1 MSIFGTSFSEI
12 KKTYDS
18 FSTLN
23 RSTALRVGKDFASG
37 FKVAKAKVK
46 DFGDATVKTM
56 RQVRESSKKS
66 SESALAAI
74 LDSINEDSASGK
86 RNKDLINRWGKAD
99 SGKRI
104 QLLETADKSMKDYLK
119 TVDESGPTWE
129 GFVKHQKLAAAQI
142 EATGVKSKLAAVGL
156 NIFKAA
162 AGMLVTVIAQFA
174 IQKLIE
180 GFDYLIHMQDK
191 LNEKAK
197 DAREKYKATTD
208 ELESQEE
215 VLKSVQTRLVELSA
229 IGAPSLADKTET
241 EELKKQNDALQLQIE
256 YYKQKQ
262 EIEKDEALKAEE
274 KAWNVFKGNGSEAGG
289 VEGWWTNVKR
299 EYVSKQAREQN
310 EYRESIGAEK
320 IDVPTSKYE
329 EIIQKKEKLIERQ
342 KELDELYSKGY
353 SVEKITEE
361 KTRLESEIS
370 DLKAEINEGIN
381 PYLNS
386 ELPEA
391 HKFVEEMQFALLD
404 ADQKAEVLHTKLS
417 SIAVNDSAVSELERV
432 ARYVGDDKSSKSM
445 EDFEKALHKA
455 IPDKEEY
462 DAFVEFA
469 GGIDALAASFGNSTA
484 ATDEYAQT
492 VSEMQDL
499 ADLSKFFGN
508 WEDASDEAKE
518 SINKFLSLTGDE
530 FRSQFEDKFGGLS
543 DEVQDFLSSVFQI
556 DGIDSS
562 QIFEFFGSIGEIAQ
576 EFVNESE
583 RVSESY
589 SKAADNL
596 STSFGKSLDG
606 VSGNIDSAKELST
619 AMTAVKATY
628 DDLTAA
634 MEEQNNTGEISLQT
648 YLSLIEKNSKY
659 AEVLEIDETG
669 AIHLATDARKKMV
682 MTQIQAIQTSI
693 QEEINLKQSQ
703 LAMYKFRGT
712 LAVLS
717 QAIFD
722 DAIKPSIKFAAVL
735 NVLKQALAQI
745 KAGKFTTMNFS
756 NMFESEVNKM
766 LAQAGKS
773 SSDYN
778 NKYADNVKNLQSEI
792 SQLEKYKANV
802 GRIQNVGDFNTY
814 YSGGSSKS
822 KSSSSLSSSSSSS
835 SDPRLKAWNEMLAVK
850 KHQLEM
856 DQITEEQYYAWLEAN
871 YKKQL
876 NNQKKYAEEWRKYE
890 EEIYKWKKQKR
901 LDDWNEAVDL
911 KKHELEMGKIDEGE
925 YYAWLAANY
934 KKYLNDKT
942 KYAEEWRENEEAI
955 HKFEEQQAKDSQDA
969 LEDLIDLRIDMLK
982 QEKNNEKDVLK
993 ERQDN
998 VKDFYDKQRDLL
1010 KEHYDQIDKEEER
1023 REKRKKVTDIQAEL
1037 LELEADDSVEAQK
1050 RRLELEESLSDAK
1063 KDLNDF
1069 ERDEELDKAEKMYDD
1084 LEEMQT
1090 QYYEKQIEAIEDYLD
1105 NAYELRQQ
1113 AIKDLQNGNAQL
1125 YQEMIEYN
1133 RAYGDGIDRSITE
1146 KWEAAYEALNRYNSL
1161 LDDDYGMK
1169 LDNMTGYNKGKYETA
1184 AEREARERATQR
1196 TSAKDAARTIAK
1208 NAGKSS
1214 GSSNTSRK
1222 SGPSRGDKVTIK
1234 KSATHFSSQ
1243 SGNAKMASHVP
1254 GGKYTVYQVKGN
1266 QVLIGVNGAYT
1277 GWVWKSDIQGYAT
1290 GTPYAKG
1297 GIANID
1303 EKGLELILGSPD
1315 KGRYKFLNDGDKVFN
1330 AKASEFLY
1338 KWANQPGEVLSSMIK
1353 SLSAAS
1359 SVSIASPCNITVGDV
1374 VINGSADEKT
1384 VGELRRAHKQIVTDI
1399 LNEFKKMKK

>member
-1 MSIFGTSFSEI
+1 MSIFGASFSEI

-18 FSTLN
+18 FSILN
-23 RSTALRVGKDFASG
+23 RFTALRAGEDFASG

-46 DFGDATVKTM
+46 DFGDAAVKTM
-56 RQVRESSKKS
+56 KQVRESSKKS

-74 LDSINEDSASGK
+74 LESINEDSDSGK
-86 RNKDLINRWGKAD
+86 RNKDFISRWGKAD
-99 SGKRI
+99 SDDRI

-119 TVDESGPTWE
+119 TVDESGPTWD
-129 GFVKHQKLAAAQI
+129 GFVKYQKLAAAQI

-162 AGMLVTVIAQFA
+162 AGMLVTVVAQFA

-180 GFDYLIHMQDK
+180 GLDYLIHMQDK
-191 LNEKAK
+191 LDEKAE
-197 DAREKYKATTD
+197 ASRTQYKETTE
-208 ELESQEE
+208 ELNNQEE
-215 VLKSVQTRLVELSA
+215 ALKKVKDRLVELEA
-229 IGAPSLADKTET
+229 IKNPSLADKAET
-241 EELKKQNDALQLQIE
+241 EELKKQNQELSLQIE
-256 YYKQKQ
+256 YYKKKQ
-262 EIEKDEALKAEE
+262 EIEEEQAREDDE
-274 KAWNVFKGNGSEAGG
+274 KAWGWYTHYKDENSARRTYFKSEYNLFGESSYDKDLATLKQLNKAKEEYNNLYKQGYDLETLSSEKARLEKEIADLEASLSKSVTK
-289 VEGWWTNVKR
+289 VEK
-299 EYVSKQAREQN
+299 YQN
-310 EYRESIGAEK
+310 PEAIEFAEK
-320 IDVPTSKYE
+320 MK
-329 EIIQKKEKLIERQ
+329 
-342 KELDELYSKGY
+342 
-353 SVEKITEE
+353 
-361 KTRLESEIS
+361 
-370 DLKAEINEGIN
+370 
-381 PYLNS
+381 
-386 ELPEA
+386 
-391 HKFVEEMQFALLD
+391 FALLD
-404 ADQKAEVLHTKLS
+404 ADQKAEALHTKLS

-499 ADLSKFFGN
+499 ADLSKIFGN
-508 WEDASDEAKE
+508 WENASDEAKE
-518 SINKFLSLTGDE
+518 SIDEFLSLTGDE
-530 FRSQFEDKFGGLS
+530 FRSQFEEKFGGLS

-596 STSFGKSLDG
+596 STAFGKSLDG

-619 AMTAVKATY
+619 AMTAVKAAY

-802 GRIQNVGDFNTY
+802 GRIQNVGDFDTY

-822 KSSSSLSSSSSSS
+822 KSSSSPSSSSSSS
-835 SDPRLKAWNEMLAVK
+835 SNDPRLKAWNEMLAVK

-876 NNQKKYAEEWRKYE
+876 NSQKKYAEEWRKYE

-925 YYAWLAANY
+925 YYTWLAANY

-969 LEDLIDLRIDMLK
+969 LEDLIDLRVDMLK

-1133 RAYGDGIDRSITE
+1133 RQYGSTIDADVTA

-1184 AEREARERATQR
+1184 AEREARERAAQKTN
-1196 TSAKDAARTIAK
+1196 AKNAAQTVAK

-1214 GSSNTSRK
+1214 GSSNKSQK
-1222 SGPSRGDKVTIK
+1222 SGPNRGDKVTIK

>member
-18 FSTLN
+18 FSVLN

-46 DFGDATVKTM
+46 DFGDAAVKTM
-56 RQVRESSKKS
+56 KQVRESSKKS
-66 SESALAAI
+66 NESALAAI
-74 LDSINEDSASGK
+74 LDSIDEDSDSGK
-86 RNKDLINRWGKAD
+86 RNKGFISKWSKASSD
-99 SGKRI
+99 DRI
-104 QLLETADKSMKDYLK
+104 KLLETADKSMKDYLK
-119 TVDESGPTWE
+119 TVDESGPTWD
-129 GFVKHQKLAAAQI
+129 GFVKYQKNAAAQI
-142 EATGVKSKLAAVGL
+142 EATGIKSKLAAVGL

-162 AGMLVTVIAQFA
+162 AGMLVTVVAQFA

-180 GFDYLIHMQDK
+180 GLDYLIHMQDK
-191 LNEKAK
+191 LDEKAE
-197 DAREKYKATTD
+197 ASRTQYKETTE
-208 ELESQEE
+208 ELNNQEE
-215 VLKSVQTRLVELSA
+215 ALKKVKDRLVELEA
-229 IGAPSLADKTET
+229 IKNPSLADKAET
-241 EELKKQNDALQLQIE
+241 EELKKQNQELSLQIE
-256 YYKQKQ
+256 YYKKKQ
-262 EIEKDEALKAEE
+262 EIEEEQARKDDE
-274 KAWNVFKGNGSEAGG
+274 KAWGWYTHYKDENSARRTYFKSEYNLFGESSYDKDLATLKQLNKAKEEYNNLYKQGYDLETLSSEKARLEKEIADLEASLSKSVTK
-289 VEGWWTNVKR
+289 VEK
-299 EYVSKQAREQN
+299 YQN
-310 EYRESIGAEK
+310 PEAIKFAEK
-320 IDVPTSKYE
+320 MK
-329 EIIQKKEKLIERQ
+329 
-342 KELDELYSKGY
+342 
-353 SVEKITEE
+353 
-361 KTRLESEIS
+361 
-370 DLKAEINEGIN
+370 
-381 PYLNS
+381 
-386 ELPEA
+386 
-391 HKFVEEMQFALLD
+391 FALLD
-404 ADQKAEVLHTKLS
+404 ADQKAEALHTKLS

-499 ADLSKFFGN
+499 ADLSKIFGN

-518 SINKFLSLTGDE
+518 SIDKLLSLTGDE
-530 FRSQFEDKFGGLS
+530 FRAQFEEKFGGLS

-589 SKAADNL
+589 SEAADNL

-792 SQLEKYKANV
+792 NQLEKYKANV
-802 GRIQNVGDFNTY
+802 GRIQNVGDFDTY

-822 KSSSSLSSSSSSS
+822 KSSSSKSSSSSSS
-835 SDPRLKAWNEMLAVK
+835 SNDPRLKAWNEMLAVK

-934 KKYLNDKT
+934 KKHLNDKT

-1105 NAYELRQQ
+1105 NAYELRRQ
-1113 AIKDLQNGNAQL
+1113 AIEDLQNGNAQL

-1133 RAYGDGIDRSITE
+1133 RQYGLIQWLTHRAICAKNYTYMRGHPKALHQNKRVE
-1146 KWEAAYEALNRYNSL
+1146 MPKW
-1161 LDDDYGMK
+1161 YGAK
-1169 LDNMTGYNKGKYETA
+1169 
-1184 AEREARERATQR
+1184 AERTQ
-1196 TSAKDAARTIAK
+1196 
-1208 NAGKSS
+1208 GWHMVKS
-1214 GSSNTSRK
+1214 
-1222 SGPSRGDKVTIK
+1222 
-1234 KSATHFSSQ
+1234 
-1243 SGNAKMASHVP
+1243 
-1254 GGKYTVYQVKGN
+1254 
-1266 QVLIGVNGAYT
+1266 
-1277 GWVWKSDIQGYAT
+1277 
-1290 GTPYAKG
+1290 
-1297 GIANID
+1297 
-1303 EKGLELILGSPD
+1303 
-1315 KGRYKFLNDGDKVFN
+1315 
-1330 AKASEFLY
+1330 
-1338 KWANQPGEVLSSMIK
+1338 
-1353 SLSAAS
+1353 
-1359 SVSIASPCNITVGDV
+1359 
-1374 VINGSADEKT
+1374 
-1384 VGELRRAHKQIVTDI
+1384 
-1399 LNEFKKMKK
+1399 

>member
-1 MSIFGTSFSEI
+1 MSIFGASFSEI

-18 FSTLN
+18 FSVLN
-23 RSTALRVGKDFASG
+23 RSTALRAGEDFASG

-46 DFGDATVKTM
+46 DFGDAAVKTM
-56 RQVRESSKKS
+56 KQVRESSKKS
-66 SESALAAI
+66 SELALAAI
-74 LDSINEDSASGK
+74 LDSINEDSVSGK
-86 RNKDLINRWGKAD
+86 RNKDFLNEW
-99 SGKRI
+99 SGASLDDRI
-104 QLLETADKSMKDYLK
+104 KLLETADKSMKDYLE

-129 GFVKHQKLAAAQI
+129 GFVKHQKNAAAQI

-191 LNEKAK
+191 LDEKAE
-197 DAREKYKATTD
+197 ASRAQYKETTE
-208 ELESQEE
+208 ELNNQEE
-215 VLKSVQTRLVELSA
+215 ALKKVKDRLVELEA
-229 IGAPSLADKTET
+229 IKNPSLADKAET
-241 EELKKQNDALQLQIE
+241 EELRKQNQELSLQIE
-256 YYKQKQ
+256 YYKKKQ
-262 EIEKDEALKAEE
+262 EIEEEQAREDDE
-274 KAWNVFKGNGSEAGG
+274 KAWGWYTHYKDENSARRTYFKSEYNLFGESSYDKDLATLKQLNKAKEEYNDLYKQGYDLETLSSEKARLEKEIADLEASLSKSVTK
-289 VEGWWTNVKR
+289 VEK
-299 EYVSKQAREQN
+299 YQN
-310 EYRESIGAEK
+310 PEAIKFAEK
-320 IDVPTSKYE
+320 MK
-329 EIIQKKEKLIERQ
+329 
-342 KELDELYSKGY
+342 
-353 SVEKITEE
+353 
-361 KTRLESEIS
+361 
-370 DLKAEINEGIN
+370 
-381 PYLNS
+381 
-386 ELPEA
+386 
-391 HKFVEEMQFALLD
+391 FALLD
-404 ADQKAEVLHTKLS
+404 ADQKAEALHTKLS

-469 GGIDALAASFGNSTA
+469 GGIDAVAASFGNSAA

-499 ADLSKFFGN
+499 ADLSKIFGN
-508 WEDASDEAKE
+508 WENASDEAKE
-518 SINKFLSLTGDE
+518 DIDDFLSLTGDE
-530 FRSQFEDKFGGLS
+530 FRAQFEEKFGGLS
-543 DEVQDFLSSVFQI
+543 DEVQDLLSSVFQI

-596 STSFGKSLDG
+596 STAFGKSLDG

-766 LAQAGKS
+766 LAQADKS

-802 GRIQNVGDFNTY
+802 GRIQNVGDFDTY

-822 KSSSSLSSSSSSS
+822 SKSSSSSSS
-835 SDPRLKAWNEMLAVK
+835 SSSDDPRLKAWNEMLAVK

-925 YYAWLAANY
+925 YYSWLAANY

-942 KYAEEWRENEEAI
+942 KYAEEWRKNEEAI

-1133 RAYGDGIDRSITE
+1133 RSYGSTIDADVTA

-1196 TSAKDAARTIAK
+1196 TSAKDAAQTIAK
-1208 NAGKSS
+1208 NAGKSNS
-1214 GSSNTSRK
+1214 SSNTSQK
-1222 SGPSRGDKVTIK
+1222 SGPNRGDKVTIK

>member
-1 MSIFGTSFSEI
+1 MTAGINWDGSFKSGITHAASWGSAVRQEISKVKNSAKETRKELAAMISESVDLE
-12 KKTYDS
+12 TE
-18 FSTLN
+18 
-23 RSTALRVGKDFASG
+23 VGK
-37 FKVAKAKVK
+37 KNKADIRLYKN
-46 DFGDATVKTM
+46 AA
-56 RQVRESSKKS
+56 S
-66 SESALAAI
+66 SERQEEI
-74 LDSINEDSASGK
+74 YGK
-86 RNKDLINRWGKAD
+86 M
-99 SGKRI
+99 S
-104 QLLETADKSMKDYLK
+104 KSMQDY
-119 TVDESGPTWE
+119 VDSCKGGEATWE
-129 GFVKHQKLAAAQI
+129 GFVEYQKKMGAQI
-142 EATGVKSKLAAVGL
+142 QATGVKSKLAAVGL

-162 AGMLVTVIAQFA
+162 AGMLVTVVAQFA

-180 GFDYLIHMQDK
+180 GLDYLIHMQDK
-191 LNEKAK
+191 LDEKAE
-197 DAREKYKATTD
+197 ASRTQYKETTE
-208 ELESQEE
+208 ELNNQEE
-215 VLKSVQTRLVELSA
+215 ALKKVKDRLVELEA
-229 IGAPSLADKTET
+229 IKNPSLADKAET
-241 EELKKQNDALQLQIE
+241 EELKKQNQELSLQIE
-256 YYKQKQ
+256 YYKKKQ
-262 EIEKDEALKAEE
+262 EIEEEQARNDDE
-274 KAWNVFKGNGSEAGG
+274 KAWGWYTHYKDENSARRTYFKSEYNLFGESSYDKDLATLKQLNKAKEEYNNLYKQGYDLETLSSEKARLEKEIADLEASLSKSVTK
-289 VEGWWTNVKR
+289 VEK
-299 EYVSKQAREQN
+299 YQN
-310 EYRESIGAEK
+310 PEAIKFAEK
-320 IDVPTSKYE
+320 MK
-329 EIIQKKEKLIERQ
+329 
-342 KELDELYSKGY
+342 
-353 SVEKITEE
+353 
-361 KTRLESEIS
+361 
-370 DLKAEINEGIN
+370 
-381 PYLNS
+381 
-386 ELPEA
+386 
-391 HKFVEEMQFALLD
+391 FALLD
-404 ADQKAEVLHTKLS
+404 ADQKAEALHTKLS

-499 ADLSKFFGN
+499 ADLSKIFGN

-596 STSFGKSLDG
+596 STAFGKSLDG

-802 GRIQNVGDFNTY
+802 GRIQNVGDFDTY

-822 KSSSSLSSSSSSS
+822 KSSSSSSSPSSSSSN
-835 SDPRLKAWNEMLAVK
+835 DPRLKAWNEMLAVK

-1133 RAYGDGIDRSITE
+1133 RSYGSTIDADVTA

-1184 AEREARERATQR
+1184 AEREARERATQK
-1196 TSAKDAARTIAK
+1196 TSAKDAAQTIAK

-1214 GSSNTSRK
+1214 GSSNTSQK
-1222 SGPSRGDKVTIK
+1222 SGPNRGDKVTIK

>member
-1 MSIFGTSFSEI
+1 MAKETRKELAATISESVNLETDAGKKNKSDLRQYKKATLKEEAEIYDQMSKSMQD
-12 KKTYDS
+12 YVDS
-18 FSTLN
+18 CE
-23 RSTALRVGKDFASG
+23 G
-37 FKVAKAKVK
+37 
-46 DFGDATVKTM
+46 GDATWK
-56 RQVRESSKKS
+56 
-66 SESALAAI
+66 
-74 LDSINEDSASGK
+74 
-86 RNKDLINRWGKAD
+86 
-99 SGKRI
+99 
-104 QLLETADKSMKDYLK
+104 
-119 TVDESGPTWE
+119 
-129 GFVKHQKLAAAQI
+129 GFVEYQKKMGAQI
-142 EATGVKSKLAAVGL
+142 QATGIKSKLAAVGL

-180 GFDYLIHMQDK
+180 GLDYLIHMQDK
-191 LNEKAK
+191 LNEKAE
-197 DAREKYKATTD
+197 ASRAQYKETTE
-208 ELESQEE
+208 ELNNQEE
-215 VLKSVQTRLVELSA
+215 ALKKVKDRLVELEA
-229 IGAPSLADKTET
+229 IKNPSLADKAET
-241 EELKKQNDALQLQIE
+241 EELKKQNEELSLQIE
-256 YYKQKQ
+256 YYKKKQ
-262 EIEKDEALKAEE
+262 EIDE
-274 KAWNVFKGNGSEAGG
+274 
-289 VEGWWTNVKR
+289 
-299 EYVSKQAREQN
+299 KQAREDDEKAWGWYTHYKDEN
-310 EYRESIGAEK
+310 SARRTYFKSEYSLFGESSYDKDLATLK
-320 IDVPTSKYE
+320 QLNKAKE
-329 EIIQKKEKLIERQ
+329 EYNN
-342 KELDELYSKGY
+342 LYKQGY
-353 SVEKITEE
+353 DLETLSSE
-361 KTRLESEIS
+361 KTRLEKEIA
-370 DLKAEINEGIN
+370 DLEASLSKSVTKVEKYQN
-381 PYLNS
+381 
-386 ELPEA
+386 PEA
-391 HKFVEEMQFALLD
+391 IEFAEKMKFALLD
-404 ADQKAEVLHTKLS
+404 ADQKAEALHTKLS

-445 EDFEKALHKA
+445 EDFKKALHKA
-455 IPDKEEY
+455 IPDEEEY
-462 DAFVEFA
+462 DAFVKFA
-469 GGIDALAASFGNSTA
+469 GSIDVVAASFSSSTA

-499 ADLSKFFGN
+499 ADLSKIFGN
-508 WEDASDEAKE
+508 WENASDEAKE
-518 SINKFLSLTGDE
+518 SIDKFLSLTGDE
-530 FRSQFEDKFGGLS
+530 FRSQFEDKFGSLS

-745 KAGKFTTMNFS
+745 KAGKFTTINFS

-802 GRIQNVGDFNTY
+802 GRIQNVGDFDTY
-814 YSGGSSKS
+814 YSGRSSKS
-822 KSSSSLSSSSSSS
+822 KSSSSSSSSSSN
-835 SDPRLKAWNEMLAVK
+835 DPRLKAWNEMLAVK

-925 YYAWLAANY
+925 YYTWLAANY

-955 HKFEEQQAKDSQDA
+955 HKFEKQQAKDSQDA
-969 LEDLIDLRIDMLK
+969 LEDLIDLRVDMLK

-1133 RAYGDGIDRSITE
+1133 RSYGSTIDADVTA

-1196 TSAKDAARTIAK
+1196 TSAKDAAQTIAK

-1222 SGPSRGDKVTIK
+1222 SGPNRGDKVTIK

>member
-1 MSIFGTSFSEI
+1 MRQEISKVKNSAKETRKELAAMISESVDLE
-12 KKTYDS
+12 TD
-18 FSTLN
+18 
-23 RSTALRVGKDFASG
+23 VGKKNKSDINQYKKASLEQAPEVYD
-37 FKVAKAKVK
+37 KMSKSVQEYIDACK
-46 DFGDATVKTM
+46 DG
-56 RQVRESSKKS
+56 
-66 SESALAAI
+66 
-74 LDSINEDSASGK
+74 N
-86 RNKDLINRWGKAD
+86 
-99 SGKRI
+99 
-104 QLLETADKSMKDYLK
+104 
-119 TVDESGPTWE
+119 PTWE
-129 GFVKHQKLAAAQI
+129 GFVEYQKKMSAQI
-142 EATGVKSKLAAVGL
+142 EVTGVKSKLAAVGL

-180 GFDYLIHMQDK
+180 GLDYLIHMQDK
-191 LNEKAK
+191 LDEKAE
-197 DAREKYKATTD
+197 ASRTQYKETTE
-208 ELESQEE
+208 ELNNQEE
-215 VLKSVQTRLVELSA
+215 ALKKVKDRLVELEA
-229 IGAPSLADKTET
+229 IKNPSLADKAET
-241 EELKKQNDALQLQIE
+241 EELRKQNQELSLQIE
-256 YYKQKQ
+256 YYKKKQ
-262 EIEKDEALKAEE
+262 EIEEEQARKDDE
-274 KAWNVFKGNGSEAGG
+274 KAWGWYTHYKDENSARRTYFKSEYSLFGESSYDKDLATLKQLNKAKEEYNNLYKQGYDLETLSSEKARLEKEIADLEASLSKSVTK
-289 VEGWWTNVKR
+289 VEK
-299 EYVSKQAREQN
+299 YQN
-310 EYRESIGAEK
+310 PEAIKFAEK
-320 IDVPTSKYE
+320 MK
-329 EIIQKKEKLIERQ
+329 
-342 KELDELYSKGY
+342 
-353 SVEKITEE
+353 
-361 KTRLESEIS
+361 
-370 DLKAEINEGIN
+370 
-381 PYLNS
+381 
-386 ELPEA
+386 
-391 HKFVEEMQFALLD
+391 FALLD
-404 ADQKAEVLHTKLS
+404 ADQKAEALHTKLS

-499 ADLSKFFGN
+499 ADLSKIFGN
-508 WEDASDEAKE
+508 WENASDEAKE

-530 FRSQFEDKFGGLS
+530 FRAQFKEKFGGLS

-589 SKAADNL
+589 SEAADNL
-596 STSFGKSLDG
+596 STAFGKSLDG

-792 SQLEKYKANV
+792 NQLEKYKANV
-802 GRIQNVGDFNTY
+802 GRIQNVGDFDTY

-822 KSSSSLSSSSSSS
+822 KSSSSKSSSSSSS
-835 SDPRLKAWNEMLAVK
+835 SSDDPRLKAWNEMLAVK

-925 YYAWLAANY
+925 YYTWLAANY

-1105 NAYELRQQ
+1105 NAYELRRQ
-1113 AIKDLQNGNAQL
+1113 AIEDLQNGNAQL

-1133 RAYGDGIDRSITE
+1133 RQYGDSIDSSISE

-1196 TSAKDAARTIAK
+1196 TSAKDAAQTIAK

-1214 GSSNTSRK
+1214 GSSNTSQK
-1222 SGPSRGDKVTIK
+1222 SGPNRGDKVTIK

>member
-1 MSIFGTSFSEI
+1 MTAGINWDGTFKSGITHAASWGSAVRQEISKVKNSAKETRKELAAMISESVDLE
-12 KKTYDS
+12 TD
-18 FSTLN
+18 
-23 RSTALRVGKDFASG
+23 VGKKNKSDINQYKKASLEQAPEVYD
-37 FKVAKAKVK
+37 KMSKSVQEYIDACK
-46 DFGDATVKTM
+46 D
-56 RQVRESSKKS
+56 
-66 SESALAAI
+66 
-74 LDSINEDSASGK
+74 GK
-86 RNKDLINRWGKAD
+86 
-99 SGKRI
+99 
-104 QLLETADKSMKDYLK
+104 
-119 TVDESGPTWE
+119 PTWE
-129 GFVKHQKLAAAQI
+129 GFVEYQKKMGSQI
-142 EATGVKSKLAAVGL
+142 EVTGVKSKLAAVGL

-191 LNEKAK
+191 LDEKAE
-197 DAREKYKATTD
+197 ASRAQYKETTE
-208 ELESQEE
+208 ELNNQEE
-215 VLKSVQTRLVELSA
+215 ALKKVKDRLVELEA
-229 IGAPSLADKTET
+229 IKNPSLADKAET
-241 EELKKQNDALQLQIE
+241 EELKKQNQELSLQIE
-256 YYKQKQ
+256 YYKKKQ
-262 EIEKDEALKAEE
+262 EIEEEQAREDDE
-274 KAWNVFKGNGSEAGG
+274 KAWGWYTHYKDEHSARRTYFKSEYNLFGESSYDKDLATLEQLNKAKEEYNNLYKQGYDLETLSSEKARLEKEIADLEASLSKSVTK
-289 VEGWWTNVKR
+289 VEK
-299 EYVSKQAREQN
+299 YQN
-310 EYRESIGAEK
+310 PEAIEFAEK
-320 IDVPTSKYE
+320 MK
-329 EIIQKKEKLIERQ
+329 
-342 KELDELYSKGY
+342 
-353 SVEKITEE
+353 
-361 KTRLESEIS
+361 
-370 DLKAEINEGIN
+370 
-381 PYLNS
+381 
-386 ELPEA
+386 
-391 HKFVEEMQFALLD
+391 FALLD
-404 ADQKAEVLHTKLS
+404 ADQKAEALHTKLS
-417 SIAVNDSAVSELERV
+417 SIAVNDSAVSELERI

-499 ADLSKFFGN
+499 ADLSKIFGN
-508 WEDASDEAKE
+508 WGSASDEAKE
-518 SINKFLSLTGDE
+518 SIDKFLSLTGDE
-530 FRSQFEDKFGGLS
+530 FRAQFEEKFGGLS

-596 STSFGKSLDG
+596 STAFGKSLDG

-802 GRIQNVGDFNTY
+802 GRIQNVGDFDTY

-822 KSSSSLSSSSSSS
+822 KSPSSSSSSS
-835 SDPRLKAWNEMLAVK
+835 SSSSDDPRLKAWNEMLAVK

-982 QEKNNEKDVLK
+982 QEKNNEKDALK

-1113 AIKDLQNGNAQL
+1113 AIEDLQNGNAQL

-1133 RAYGDGIDRSITE
+1133 RQYGLIQWLTHRVICVKNYTYMRGLPKALHQNKRVETP
-1146 KWEAAYEALNRYNSL
+1146 KW
-1161 LDDDYGMK
+1161 YGAK
-1169 LDNMTGYNKGKYETA
+1169 
-1184 AEREARERATQR
+1184 AERTQ
-1196 TSAKDAARTIAK
+1196 
-1208 NAGKSS
+1208 GW
-1214 GSSNTSRK
+1214 
-1222 SGPSRGDKVTIK
+1222 
-1234 KSATHFSSQ
+1234 
-1243 SGNAKMASHVP
+1243 
-1254 GGKYTVYQVKGN
+1254 YTVK
-1266 QVLIGVNGAYT
+1266 
-1277 GWVWKSDIQGYAT
+1277 
-1290 GTPYAKG
+1290 P
-1297 GIANID
+1297 
-1303 EKGLELILGSPD
+1303 
-1315 KGRYKFLNDGDKVFN
+1315 
-1330 AKASEFLY
+1330 
-1338 KWANQPGEVLSSMIK
+1338 
-1353 SLSAAS
+1353 
-1359 SVSIASPCNITVGDV
+1359 
-1374 VINGSADEKT
+1374 
-1384 VGELRRAHKQIVTDI
+1384 
-1399 LNEFKKMKK
+1399 

>member
-1 MSIFGTSFSEI
+1 MTAGINWDGTFKSGITHAASWGSAVRQEISKVKNSAKETRKELAAMISESVDLE
-12 KKTYDS
+12 TD
-18 FSTLN
+18 
-23 RSTALRVGKDFASG
+23 VGKKNKSDINQYKKASLEQAPEVYD
-37 FKVAKAKVK
+37 KMSKSVQEYIDACK
-46 DFGDATVKTM
+46 D
-56 RQVRESSKKS
+56 
-66 SESALAAI
+66 
-74 LDSINEDSASGK
+74 GK
-86 RNKDLINRWGKAD
+86 
-99 SGKRI
+99 
-104 QLLETADKSMKDYLK
+104 
-119 TVDESGPTWE
+119 PTWE
-129 GFVKHQKLAAAQI
+129 GFVEYQKKMGSQI
-142 EATGVKSKLAAVGL
+142 EVTGIKSKLAAVGL
-156 NIFKAA
+156 NVFKAA
-162 AGMLVTVIAQFA
+162 AGMLITVIAQFA

-191 LNEKAK
+191 LNEKAE
-197 DAREKYKATTD
+197 ASRAQYKETTE
-208 ELESQEE
+208 ELNNQEE
-215 VLKSVQTRLVELSA
+215 ALKKVKDRLVELEA
-229 IGAPSLADKTET
+229 IKNPSLADKAET
-241 EELKKQNDALQLQIE
+241 EELRKQNQELSLQIE
-256 YYKQKQ
+256 YYKKKQ
-262 EIEKDEALKAEE
+262 EIDE
-274 KAWNVFKGNGSEAGG
+274 
-289 VEGWWTNVKR
+289 
-299 EYVSKQAREQN
+299 KQAREDDEKAWGWYTHYKDENSARRTYFKSEYSLFGESSYDKDLATLKQLNKAKEEYNNLYKQGYDLETLSSEKARLEKEIADLEASLSKSVTKVEKYQN
-310 EYRESIGAEK
+310 PEAIEFAEK
-320 IDVPTSKYE
+320 MK
-329 EIIQKKEKLIERQ
+329 
-342 KELDELYSKGY
+342 
-353 SVEKITEE
+353 
-361 KTRLESEIS
+361 
-370 DLKAEINEGIN
+370 
-381 PYLNS
+381 
-386 ELPEA
+386 
-391 HKFVEEMQFALLD
+391 FALLD
-404 ADQKAEVLHTKLS
+404 ADQKAEALHTKLS

-499 ADLSKFFGN
+499 ADLSKIFGN

-802 GRIQNVGDFNTY
+802 GRIQNVGDFDTY

-822 KSSSSLSSSSSSS
+822 KSSSSSSSSSSN
-835 SDPRLKAWNEMLAVK
+835 DPRLKAWNEMLAVK

-925 YYAWLAANY
+925 YYTWLAANY

-942 KYAEEWRENEEAI
+942 KYAEEWRKNEEAI

-1133 RAYGDGIDRSITE
+1133 RSYGSTIDADVTA

-1161 LDDDYGMK
+1161 LDDDHGMK

-1196 TSAKDAARTIAK
+1196 TSAKDAAQTIAK

-1222 SGPSRGDKVTIK
+1222 SGPNRGDKVTIK

-1338 KWANQPGEVLSSMIK
+1338 KWANQPGEVLGSMIK